1 MKEDNIM
8 GKNYKYDVIS
18 SKKTTKEVD
27 SVFPKY
33 FLGNTTKEA
42 SALLSQFEPYINSVA
57 STYSLATNIEKS
69 DYFIEGV
76 EALAK
81 ANKDFDPNKG
91 LMFAPYAKFIIV
103 DAMNEFLRKNR
114 AVVQVPAYINKVN
127 KIIYRIKKSLAGDEN
142 NWFEIMFEGKG
153 IIPKNRKEVLNHDK
167 KLFENAAS
175 RAKITCKQL
184 ADRAEFLPTTPELSA
199 VDNSIS
205 SEMDHDKVMAR
216 ILVDKVMPKLNS
228 EEQIIAELIML
239 DLNNSEIAKLIKKSD
254 MFVADKIKNIRKK
267 ALKMISGERDL

>member
-1 MKEDNIM
+1 M
-8 GKNYKYDVIS
+8 GKSYKYDVLS

-42 SALLSQFEPYINSVA
+42 SALLNQFEPYINSVA
-57 STYSLATNIEKS
+57 STYSSATNIEKS

-81 ANKDFDPNKG
+81 ANKDFNPDKG
-91 LMFAPYAKFIIV
+91 LEFAPYAKFIIV

-127 KIIYRIKKSLAGDEN
+127 KIIYRIKKALNGNEN
-142 NWFEIMFEGKG
+142 DWFEIVFKGKG
-153 IIPKNRKEVLNHDK
+153 VIPKNREETLNHDK
-167 KLFENAAS
+167 KLFKNAAV

-184 ADRAEFLPTTPELSA
+184 ADRAEFLPTTPELSV
-199 VDNSIS
+199 VDNNIS
-205 SEMDHDKVMAR
+205 DEMDHDKLMAR

-228 EEQIIAELIML
+228 EERIIAELIML

-254 MFVADKIKNIRKK
+254 VFVASKLKNIRKK
-267 ALKMISGERDL
+267 TLKMISGERNL